1 MSRPPKEADYRIRD
15 WREFNQVLGRR
26 GLLWVGLLLGLGVS
40 FFAGEIINAV
50 CFARKDPMDLAF
62 GVTAGVSAQVGLL
75 VAPVL
80 VLLGMIMGRNMDLI
94 FSTVELLASVM
105 AI

>member
-1 MSRPPKEADYRIRD
+1 
-15 WREFNQVLGRR
+15 
-26 GLLWVGLLLGLGVS
+26 
-40 FFAGEIINAV
+40 
-50 CFARKDPMDLAF
+50 MDLAF